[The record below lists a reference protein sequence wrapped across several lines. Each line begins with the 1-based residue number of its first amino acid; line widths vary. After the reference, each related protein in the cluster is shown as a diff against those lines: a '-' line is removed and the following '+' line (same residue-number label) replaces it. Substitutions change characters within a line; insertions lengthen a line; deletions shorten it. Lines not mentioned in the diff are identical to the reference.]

1 MSKRHRR
8 GLGNPHDEVHGED
21 EILGAI
27 NEAAPELEPVEDV
40 EENEPA
46 QTEEVAEP
54 ANDIPEEDNTDIL
67 DALNK
72 GAEEEAPKE
81 EASRKRLDFGDERGE
96 RPPREPREDRNVS
109 FGDTERFGAGITMD
123 LKNNNK
129 TNGGNR
135 MRSTNLES
143 IITSKMPKVQAGRS
157 LANFRG
163 LNYILEPQDILKFVG
178 ESITEYNPKAK
189 LALDRV
195 KASTM
200 VSTILQAAENVD
212 EGREDRKY
220 VMNRLALEM
229 TGLGFDA
236 LKEMRDGYIDVIV
249 LQLPREGYTTQGDP
263 DNIVGGGLKKD
274 YVKAGTII
282 EEFGAITP
290 TRQVPATLFA
300 GDDNL
305 RLDGGIQ
312 VFTDLFKMGLIC
324 TIMLYNVFSIDDAM
338 GMDGGKV
345 CIEVG
350 SKGYG
355 TYEIM
360 TYLNKGNVPFVK

>member
-1 MSKRHRR
+1 
-8 GLGNPHDEVHGED
+8 
-21 EILGAI
+21 LGACAGKG
-27 NEAAPELEPVEDV
+27 EQKMSVSQEPI
-40 EENEPA
+40 
-46 QTEEVAEP
+46 QTEEETVEP
-54 ANDIPEEDNTDIL
+54 SNDVPEDDNADIL

-72 GAEEEAPKE
+72 GEEPKVE
-81 EASRKRLDFGDERGE
+81 VKPDRRRLDLSGEARSE
-96 RPPREPREDRNVS
+96 RPPREERNVF
-109 FGDTERFGAGITMD
+109 FGDTERFGSGITMD

-212 EGREDRKY
+212 EAREDRKY

-236 LKEMRDGYIDVIV
+236 LKDIRDGYIDVIV